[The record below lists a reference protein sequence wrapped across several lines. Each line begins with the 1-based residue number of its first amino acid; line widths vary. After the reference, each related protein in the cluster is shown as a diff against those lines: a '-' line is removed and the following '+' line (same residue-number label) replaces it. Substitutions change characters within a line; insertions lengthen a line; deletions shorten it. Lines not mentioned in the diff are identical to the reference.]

1 MMSASAESGSNLA
14 GGRPAWS
21 MLAVVAAALVVR
33 GTLLWLRGDYLDYDE
48 SMYLL
53 LGRSILA
60 GDGLSLNA
68 APHTALGPMLPLASA
83 AIGRFLGNDLLLAQ
97 RLLSTIAGT
106 LLLVPVWI
114 LVRAKAGERIAAITV
129 ALLVAWP
136 ALVDVAPKYGPM
148 WTHTYAGSEPLY
160 LCFLFTALACGE
172 AAIERRGWAGGGLA
186 FLGGSALALA
196 YLTRGEAALF
206 GGLYL
211 VFRCWQLLRERE
223 AVLPAL
229 KVAALSGAAFLIVAA
244 PYLRHLHASSG
255 KWMISGQPDVMFPMA
270 ETLQEVFRNEIYN
283 GRYVLP
289 WMSLDE
295 AHAHLLN
302 PYWGTPEGVDRNT
315 QIGHYAWIA
324 AAETPVQRTW
334 SERLVN
340 RLQNYGLM
348 LWTLCG
354 PLLAPFVLIG
364 VVMARRVPIPVFA
377 VAGLA
382 ASLLTGFYLV
392 VLPRFFLY
400 LVPAFAF
407 WAAHGVEAL
416 ATRFTRSPAV
426 ATRFAV
432 LLLVAAS
439 LASVGDRAQ
448 GPEAMRLKIVA
459 EEDRRVAEDLA
470 AALPDVERFMHWHP
484 RIAYWAGWEWRP
496 LPVSTLDAIAHYCS
510 RIGVEHFLLASV
522 GHSPIRLKVSHV
534 VISIDR
540 ELRDALRN
548 IAPRTGGAHE
558 HPPMVLSEA
567 PKVGG
572 FSAGTLSLQ
581 EPLE

>member
-1 MMSASAESGSNLA
+1 
-14 GGRPAWS
+14 
-21 MLAVVAAALVVR
+21 V
-33 GTLLWLRGDYLDYDE
+33 
-48 SMYLL
+48 
-53 LGRSILA
+53 
-60 GDGLSLNA
+60 
-68 APHTALGPMLPLASA
+68 
-83 AIGRFLGNDLLLAQ
+83 
-97 RLLSTIAGT
+97 
-106 LLLVPVWI
+106 
-114 LVRAKAGERIAAITV
+114 
-129 ALLVAWP
+129 
-136 ALVDVAPKYGPM
+136 
-148 WTHTYAGSEPLY
+148 GSEPL
-160 LCFLFTALACGE
+160 FLFFLFAALASGE
-172 AAIERRGWAGGGLA
+172 AAIGRRGWAGSGLAVLGGL
-186 FLGGSALALA
+186 ALALA
-196 YLTRGEAALF
+196 YLTRAEAVLF
-206 GGLYL
+206 AGLYAA
-211 VFRCWQLLRERE
+211 FRCWRLLRERE
-223 AVLPAL
+223 ALRSAV
-229 KVAALSGAAFLIVAA
+229 KVAVLSGVAFLIAAA
-244 PYLRHLHASSG
+244 PHLRYLHASSG

-295 AHAHLLN
+295 AHTHLLN
-302 PYWGTPEGVDRNT
+302 PYWGTPEGVDRDT

-364 VVMARRVPIPVFA
+364 IVMARRVPIPVFA